1 MKVKEINVGLSGV
14 IPTSSYENLKPS
26 FSMTVEPEGEET
38 AVQCVTKIKDFLH
51 QQFDM
56 EVNKA
61 RVDLIEKQYS
71 NIRFREKDGKK
82 YPSVTS
88 ITDWDKDWR
97 ITDDELRQYA
107 ARGTIVH
114 KLIEE
119 YIKSKG
125 VWPEPD
131 MFPELKEDL
140 IVLATGSLNLTWKS
154 CSHIKFFEQFEK
166 DFEWLEGEI
175 EVFNEEH
182 LYSGR
187 FDALVKY
194 KGKLS
199 LADWKTGSSF
209 SHSQTAAYAIASG
222 KKIESLIICPVG
234 VCPNKSGYFKPNI
247 TEDIKSNF
255 RQFLKARTKFRL
267 RFGV

>member
-1 MKVKEINVGLSGV
+1 MKVKELHAGLSGV
-14 IPTSSYENLKPS
+14 LPLASFENLRPS
-26 FSMTVEPEGEET
+26 FDITVEIQEDEDFD
-38 AVQCVTKIKDFLH
+38 AVMTRMKDFLRT
-51 QQFDM
+51 QFDM
-56 EVNKA
+56 EANRC

-114 KLIEE
+114 RLIEE

-125 VWPEPD
+125 VWPELD

-166 DFEWLEGEI
+166 DFEFQGTER
-175 EVFNEEH
+175 EVYNSEH

-187 FDALVKY
+187 YDARGLY
-194 KGKLS
+194 KGKAS
-199 LADWKTGSSF
+199 LIDFKTGSSF
-209 SHSQTAAYAIASG
+209 SHQQTAAYAVCE
-222 KKIESLIICPVG
+222 KDIEQLVICPVG
-234 VCPNKSGYFKPNI
+234 VTDNKCGYKKPSV
-247 TEDIKSNF
+247 TEDIKGNF